1 MDFAD
6 LLNVF
11 WVVLG
16 GGGLRELWML
26 RGEIRGL
33 RTEMVEQTKKFQEQ
47 LEAHDNR
54 LSAMEEEFPWRSS

>member
-1 MDFAD
+1 MEFAD
-6 LLNVF
+6 LLNIL

-26 RGEIRGL
+26 RGELRGL
-33 RTEMVEQTKKFQEQ
+33 RTEMVEMRKQTQEQ